1 MSGISGIYILDK
13 KGKVLVQRRY
23 RSDIPTSTYDIFNK
37 AMKKVD
43 DVSMKPI
50 FTEKGLT
57 FMFTKYSNITFMAVT
72 KRNSNVTLV
81 FTFLYKLIEIF
92 KGYFNE
98 IDDDSIKDNFVI
110 IYELLDEMMDNGY
123 PQTTEFK
130 ILKQFIKS
138 DYHEVKGKKKKKKKN

>member
-13 KGKVLVQRRY
+13 KGKVLVQRKY
-23 RSDIPTSTYDIFNK
+23 RSDIPISTFDIFNK

-43 DVSMKPI
+43 EVTMKPI
-50 FTEKGLT
+50 FTERGLT
-57 FMFTKYSNITFMAVT
+57 FMFTRYSNITFMAVT
-72 KRNSNVTLV
+72 KRNSNATMV

-92 KGYFNE
+92 KEYFNE

-123 PQTTEFK
+123 P
-130 ILKQFIKS
+130 
-138 DYHEVKGKKKKKKKN
+138 